1 MNLQGHNKRIIVAL
15 IAVPILLF
23 IIIKLP
29 PHFFLGLLIL
39 TNTIAFWEFLRMYE
53 TLKLLSFTGIFISI
67 IIFALNCFYW
77 QFAVYYYSLS
87 FIFIAL
93 IRLFIKKQPEG
104 SLRDL
109 APVIVGL
116 LYIPSLLAF
125 HWFLRAEG
133 WQWIIYLYSVVW
145 ASDSF
150 AYYIGKSFGK
160 SKLYPEVSPKKT
172 WAGAYG
178 SIAGGAVTSLA
189 VGYLIVNK
197 SILSLVLTGV
207 IIGFISI
214 LGDLVESMFK
224 RDAGVKDSSFLFPE
238 HGGVLDKI
246 DAMLFA
252 GVILYF
258 VMKYM

>member
-1 MNLQGHNKRIIVAL
+1 MNLQGHSKRIIVAL
-15 IAVPILLF
+15 IAVPLLLF

-29 PHFFLGLLIL
+29 PYFFLGLLVL
-39 TNTIAFWEFLRMYE
+39 TNTIAFWEFLRMYN

-87 FIFIAL
+87 FILITL

-104 SLRDL
+104 SLKDL

-116 LYIPSLLAF
+116 LYIPGLLAF

-150 AYYIGKSFGK
+150 AYYIGKGFGK

-189 VGYLIVNK
+189 IGYLIVNK
-197 SILSLVLTGV
+197 SIVSLVLMGG
-207 IIGFISI
+207 IIGFVSI

-258 VMKYM
+258 VLKYM